1 MPGPDRARSS
11 ALAATL
17 AALVLTAG
25 CLGALPVGR
34 DAAESDTTASPTAAT
49 PTATAGDGPPADNP
63 WPVPATVAV
72 RGGPDAV
79 RAARNAT
86 RYWERVDERHLGF
99 AVEYEVVPGATDPD
113 LVFAVVSS
121 VPDCGGV
128 ADAAGCAPLVR
139 GGWPTDRPGRIYVRD
154 GLAPASTALVARHE
168 FGHTL
173 GLDHGDAP
181 AGVMAARSVL
191 YTEPRPNATE
201 RAFPWNDT
209 ALPVRVTVAAD
220 AGVDPGAAR
229 TQIDRAR
236 SYYERGAP
244 GLPAVRLPDAG
255 DRRPEVVVRIA
266 PAAACEKAG
275 AGSCVRTGGLDPD
288 GDGAIEEYT
297 RLEITVAGVDAGAIG
312 WHVGYWLAHGLG
324 AESDA
329 AKPPPFRSADRDER
343 RSRWW
348 A

>member
-1 MPGPDRARSS
+1 MSSPDRARPS
-11 ALAATL
+11 ALAAAL
-17 AALVLTAG
+17 AALVLAAG
-25 CLGALPVGR
+25 CLGALPVER
-34 DAAESDTTASPTAAT
+34 DAAGTDATASPAATQT
-49 PTATAGDGPPADNP
+49 PTAAAPGTPPANNP
-63 WPVPATVAV
+63 WPTPATVAV
-72 RGGPDAV
+72 EGGPDAV

-86 RYWERVDERHLGF
+86 RYWERVDERYLGF
-99 AVEYEVVPGATDPD
+99 DVEYEVVPDATDPD
-113 LVFAVVSS
+113 LVVAVVAS
-121 VPDCGGV
+121 VPDCDGV

-139 GGWPTDRPGRIYVRD
+139 GAWRADRPGRIYVRD

-181 AGVMAARSVL
+181 ADVMAARSVL

-209 ALPVRVTVAAD
+209 VLPVRVTVAAD
-220 AGVDPGAAR
+220 AGVDPGTAR
-229 TQIDRAR
+229 RQVDHAR

-244 GLPAVRLPDAG
+244 GMPAVTLSDAG
-255 DRRPEVVVRIA
+255 DRRPEVVVWIG
-266 PAAACEKAG
+266 PATACEG
-275 AGSCVRTGGLDPD
+275 AGSCVRTGGVDPD

-297 RLEITVAGVDAGAIG
+297 RLEITVAGVDAAAIG

-324 AESDA
+324 AEADA
-329 AKPPPFRSADRDER
+329 EKPPPFRSADHDER